1 MKYKNN
7 LTLTN
12 PRRVP
17 FSLSNRFDD
26 TFGLTD
32 MVSDCK
38 NAEDFCAAANKYD
51 RFHLKWKIDKDS
63 KNETR
68 LTCKDTFGNIDYLIA
83 YKEDSGLPEIP
94 TGNMITELRSRGYS
108 VSVDKPEKI
117 ISKKDLGKLFQEAQ
131 IQTRMNWTSI
141 ASLSQLGSR
150 SEMSLNMPAR
160 NRQIQCFDFAMITDC

>member
-17 FSLSNRFDD
+17 FSLSNQFDD

-51 RFHLKWKIDKDS
+51 RELVNTGYQCTEFSDDETLYIRLEKDK
-63 KNETR
+63 KTNEFEFVR
-68 LTCKDTFGNIDYLIA
+68 C
-83 YKEDSGLPEIP
+83 
-94 TGNMITELRSRGYS
+94 
-108 VSVDKPEKI
+108 
-117 ISKKDLGKLFQEAQ
+117 
-131 IQTRMNWTSI
+131 
-141 ASLSQLGSR
+141 
-150 SEMSLNMPAR
+150 
-160 NRQIQCFDFAMITDC
+160 

>member
-38 NAEDFCAAANKYD
+38 NAEEFMLKYAK
-51 RFHLKWKIDKDS
+51 LI
-63 KNETR
+63 NE
-68 LTCKDTFGNIDYLIA
+68 I
-83 YKEDSGLPEIP
+83 
-94 TGNMITELRSRGYS
+94 
-108 VSVDKPEKI
+108 
-117 ISKKDLGKLFQEAQ
+117 
-131 IQTRMNWTSI
+131 
-141 ASLSQLGSR
+141 
-150 SEMSLNMPAR
+150 
-160 NRQIQCFDFAMITDC
+160 